1 MNRFESKYFNTA
13 ILMNEALIS
22 LLDKKDFKYITIKDI
37 CLKAGVNRST
47 FYLHYQTIDDLLNE
61 CSTYI
66 TNKFY
71 NYLNTYISDKNITSK
86 IDFASIENLYFMT
99 PEYLVPYL
107 TFVKENK
114 KLYSTMM
121 NYSTTLKLDKSYN
134 KMFKEIFNPILER
147 FNVDEYKRE
156 YILSFFLS
164 GINSIVR
171 IWLNNDCKEDINKI
185 IEIINTCIRYSAK
198 DKD

>member
-107 TFVKENK
+107 TFIKENK

-185 IEIINTCIRYSAK
+185 IEIINTCIRYSTK

>member
-47 FYLHYQTIDDLLNE
+47 FYLHYETIDDLLNE

-121 NYSTTLKLDKSYN
+121 NYSTTLKLDESYN

-171 IWLNNDCKEDINKI
+171 IWLNNDCKEDINTI

>member
-47 FYLHYQTIDDLLNE
+47 FYLHYETIDDLLNE

-107 TFVKENK
+107 TFIKENK

-185 IEIINTCIRYSAK
+185 IEIINICIRYSTK

>member
-13 ILMNEALIS
+13 MLMNEALIS

-37 CLKAGVNRST
+37 CLKAGINRST
-47 FYLHYQTIDDLLNE
+47 FYLHYESIDDLLNE

-71 NYLNTYISDKNITSK
+71 NYLNTYIRDKNIASK
-86 IDFASIENLYFMT
+86 IDFASIENLYFIT

-107 TFVKENK
+107 TFIKENK
-114 KLYSTMM
+114 KFYSTMI

-156 YILSFFLS
+156 YIVSFFVS

-171 IWLNNDCKEDINKI
+171 IWLENDCKEDINKI
-185 IEIINTCIRYSAK
+185 IDIINTCVRYSK
-198 DKD
+198 EDKG

>member
-47 FYLHYQTIDDLLNE
+47 FYLHYETIDDLLNE

-107 TFVKENK
+107 TFIKENK

-185 IEIINTCIRYSAK
+185 IEIINTCIRYSTK

>member
-47 FYLHYQTIDDLLNE
+47 FYLHYETIDDLLNE

-107 TFVKENK
+107 TFIKENK

>member
-107 TFVKENK
+107 TFIKENK

-147 FNVDEYKRE
+147 FNVDKYKRE

-185 IEIINTCIRYSAK
+185 IEIINTCIRYSAI

>member
-47 FYLHYQTIDDLLNE
+47 FYLHYETIDDLLNE

-107 TFVKENK
+107 TFIKENK
-114 KLYSTMM
+114 KLYNTMM
-121 NYSTTLKLDKSYN
+121 NYSTTLKLDESYN

-185 IEIINTCIRYSAK
+185 IEIINTCIRYSTK

>member
-47 FYLHYQTIDDLLNE
+47 FYLHYETIDDLLNE

-107 TFVKENK
+107 TFIKENK

-147 FNVDEYKRE
+147 FNVDKYKRE

>member
-47 FYLHYQTIDDLLNE
+47 FYLHYETIDDLLNE

-107 TFVKENK
+107 TFIKENK
-114 KLYSTMM
+114 KLYNTMM
-121 NYSTTLKLDKSYN
+121 NYSTTLKLDESYN

>member
-107 TFVKENK
+107 TFIKENK

>member
-13 ILMNEALIS
+13 MLMNEALIS

-37 CLKAGVNRST
+37 CLKAGINRST
-47 FYLHYQTIDDLLNE
+47 FYLHYESIDDLLNE

-71 NYLNTYISDKNITSK
+71 NYLNTYIRDKNIASK

-107 TFVKENK
+107 TFIKENK

-164 GINSIVR
+164 GIKAIVG
-171 IWLNNDCKEDINKI
+171 IWLKNDCKEDINKI
-185 IEIINTCIRYSAK
+185 IDIINTCVRYSRE